1 MEEVYPYA
9 VDYDDD
15 GLPRNWNI
23 RVLVPAMMKLIQRQN
38 EKIIELEGKINDL
51 ISKYNGRSV

>member
-1 MEEVYPYA
+1 MYVR
-9 VDYDDD
+9 
-15 GLPRNWNI
+15 LPGMQKRRSGNI

-51 ISKYNGRSV
+51 MSEYNGRSV